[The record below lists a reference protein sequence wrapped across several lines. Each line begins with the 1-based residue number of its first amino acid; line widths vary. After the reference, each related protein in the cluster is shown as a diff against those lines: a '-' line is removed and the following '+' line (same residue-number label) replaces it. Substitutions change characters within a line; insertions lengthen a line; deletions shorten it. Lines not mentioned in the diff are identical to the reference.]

1 MWPQFGAP
9 FGFLLANGFFLT
21 LVATMDYSRGD
32 TTGTFMEWG
41 WRLSFLASAVM
52 ALIGLYVRV
61 RLEETPVFQQAVDKG
76 KKVKT
81 PMVEA
86 FRIAWKPMIIG
97 TFVMVSCYTLFYL
110 VTTWILSYGIGDK
123 TKELGLG
130 ISCLEFLE
138 IQLISIFMFILGIP
152 VSSMLSDRYGH
163 KPILVVTSLIMFAFG
178 FSFPFFLG
186 TEHADRNSVLGF
198 LLVGM
203 FIMGL
208 IFGPMSAVLP
218 ELFPTNVRY
227 TGSSIAYNVFSILG
241 AAVAPFIATLQVS
254 AFNVSY
260 VGYYLIIVCFISL
273 IAILMMQELKD
284 QDLSQV

>member
-1 MWPQFGAP
+1 
-9 FGFLLANGFFLT
+9 
-21 LVATMDYSRGD
+21 
-32 TTGTFMEWG
+32 
-41 WRLSFLASAVM
+41 M
-52 ALIGLYVRV
+52 A
-61 RLEETPVFQQAVDKG
+61 
-76 KKVKT
+76 
-81 PMVEA
+81 EA
-86 FRIAWKPMIIG
+86 FRTAWKPMIIG
-97 TFVMVSCYTLFYL
+97 TFVMVSCYTLFYP

-130 ISCLEFLE
+130 ISYLEFLE
-138 IQLISIFMFILGIP
+138 IQLISIFMFIIGIP

-163 KPILVVTSLIMFAFG
+163 KPILVVTSLIMIAFG
-178 FSFPFFLG
+178 FSFPSFLG
-186 TEHADRNSVLGF
+186 IEHADRNSVLGF

-227 TGSSIAYNVFSILG
+227 TGSSIAYNVFSTLG
-241 AAVAPFIATLQVS
+241 AAVAPFIATLLVS